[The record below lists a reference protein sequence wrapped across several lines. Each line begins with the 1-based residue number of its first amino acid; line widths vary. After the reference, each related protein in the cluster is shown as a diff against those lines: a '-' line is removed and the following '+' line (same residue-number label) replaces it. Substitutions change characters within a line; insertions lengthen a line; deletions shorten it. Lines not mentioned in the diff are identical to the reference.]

1 MRKIYLIFLLA
12 MTISGL
18 AQNKQVLYNFSSIP
32 QSLLVNPGTDISYK
46 YYFGVPLLSGISANL
61 GSSSFSAYDLF
72 ANNGVDFN
80 TKLRNAVNKASK
92 NDKVSVNQQV
102 ELFSGGFKVGG
113 RESKA
118 YVSFGVYQEAD
129 FFMYVPKDLALL
141 ALDGNKNYIGKSF
154 DLSQLAAKAEVISV
168 FHVGYH
174 KKVSDKLVLGG
185 RAKLYSSGLNATTT
199 KNSGY
204 IYTGNSNT
212 TMYNQIISSNLEL
225 KTSGIA
231 EFRKDDY
238 NGSVASDIAKNTFL
252 GGNLGLG
259 FDAGITYY
267 PKKNIQLTASVID
280 VGFIRHSKDVETI
293 TYKGYYQYEGVN
305 PNFTNP
311 EKPENVFDE
320 FEAAIPRDTVYG
332 KYTTWRPVKFNASFQ
347 YSFGESR
354 SDEECNCVSK
364 GETEYLNGVGAQLF
378 AMSTP
383 RTPLV
388 ALTAFYRRTLFE
400 NLQVKA
406 TYTIDSFSSKNIGFG
421 LSTNLGKF
429 NLYAMVDNI
438 LEYKDITKANSAT
451 FQFGLNFI
459 FKENSEYY

>member
-1 MRKIYLIFLLA
+1 MRKIYLILLLVVS
-12 MTISGL
+12 ISGL
-18 AQNKQVLYNFSSIP
+18 AQNKQVLYNFATIP

-46 YYFGVPLLSGISANL
+46 YYFGVPLLSGISANV

-72 ANNGVDFN
+72 ANNRVDFN

-92 NDKVSVNQQV
+92 NDIVSVNEQI
-102 ELFSGGFKVGG
+102 ELFSGGFKLGG
-113 RESKA
+113 LEDKG
-118 YVSFGVYQEAD
+118 YISFGIYQEAD

-141 ALDGNKNYIGKSF
+141 ALDGNQNYIGKRF
-154 DLSQLAAKAEVISV
+154 DLSQLSVKAEVLSV

-174 KKVSDKLVLGG
+174 KKINNKLILGG
-185 RAKLYSSGLNATTT
+185 RAKLYSSGLNATST

-204 IYTGNSNT
+204 IYTGMSNT

-225 KTSGIA
+225 KSSGIA
-231 EFRKDDY
+231 EYLEDDY
-238 NGSVASDIAKNTFL
+238 DGSIASDIAHKTFL
-252 GGNLGLG
+252 GGNYGIG

-267 PKKNIQLTASVID
+267 PKKNIQFTASIID
-280 VGFIRHSKDVETI
+280 VGFIRHSKEVENF

-311 EKPENVFDE
+311 DKPENVFDE
-320 FEAAIPRDTVYG
+320 FEAAIPRDTLYN
-332 KYTTWRPVKFNASFQ
+332 KYTTWRPVKFNSSIQ
-347 YSFGESR
+347 YSFGKSR
-354 SDEECNCVSK
+354 SNEECNCK
-364 GETEYLNGVGAQLF
+364 PYNEIEYLNGVGVQLF

-383 RTPLV
+383 RSPLV
-388 ALTAFYRRTLFE
+388 ALTAFYRRTLFQ

-406 TYTIDSFSSKNIGFG
+406 TYTIDSYSSKNIGFG
-421 LSTNLGKF
+421 FSTTLGKF
-429 NLYAMVDNI
+429 NVYAMIDNI

-459 FKENSEYY
+459 FKENSEYN

>member
-1 MRKIYLIFLLA
+1 MRKIYLILLLVVS
-12 MTISGL
+12 ISGL
-18 AQNKQVLYNFSSIP
+18 AQNKQVLYNFATIP

-46 YYFGVPLLSGISANL
+46 YYFGVPLLSGVSANV

-72 ANNGVDFN
+72 ANNRVDFN

-92 NDKVSVNQQV
+92 NDIVSVNEQI
-102 ELFSGGFKVGG
+102 ELFSGGFKLGG
-113 RESKA
+113 LEDKG
-118 YVSFGVYQEAD
+118 YISFGIYQEAD

-141 ALDGNKNYIGKSF
+141 ALDGNQNYIGKRF
-154 DLSQLAAKAEVISV
+154 DLSQLSVKAEVLSV

-174 KKVSDKLVLGG
+174 KKINNKLILGG
-185 RAKLYSSGLNATTT
+185 RAKLYSSGLNATSI

-204 IYTGNSNT
+204 IYTGMSNT

-225 KTSGIA
+225 KSSGIA
-231 EFRKDDY
+231 EYLEDDY
-238 NGSVASDIAKNTFL
+238 DGSIASDIAHKTFL
-252 GGNLGLG
+252 GGNYGIG

-267 PKKNIQLTASVID
+267 PKKNIQFTASIID
-280 VGFIRHSKDVETI
+280 VGFIRHSKEVENF

-311 EKPENVFDE
+311 NKPENVFDE
-320 FEAAIPRDTVYG
+320 FEAAIPRDTLYN
-332 KYTTWRPVKFNASFQ
+332 KYTTWRPVKFNSSIQ
-347 YSFGESR
+347 YSFGKSR
-354 SDEECNCVSK
+354 SDEECNCK
-364 GETEYLNGVGAQLF
+364 PHNEIEYLNGFGVQLF

-388 ALTAFYRRTLFE
+388 ALTAFYRRTLFQ

-406 TYTIDSFSSKNIGFG
+406 TYTIDSYSSKNIGFG
-421 LSTNLGKF
+421 FSTTLGKF
-429 NLYAMVDNI
+429 NMYAMIDNI
-438 LEYKDITKANSAT
+438 LEYKDITKTNSAT

-459 FKENSEYY
+459 FKENSEYN

>member
-1 MRKIYLIFLLA
+1 MRKIYIILLFVVS
-12 MTISGL
+12 ISGF
-18 AQNKQVLYNFSSIP
+18 AQNKQVLYNFTSVP
-32 QSLLVNPGTDISYK
+32 QSLLVNPGADVSYK
-46 YYFGVPLLSGISANL
+46 YYFGVPLLSGISTNV

-80 TKLRNAVNKASK
+80 AKLRNAVNKASK
-92 NDKVSVNQQV
+92 NDKVSVNQQI
-102 ELFSGGFKVGG
+102 ELFSGGFKVGD

-118 YVSFGVYQEAD
+118 YVSFGVYQESD

-141 ALDGNKNYIGKSF
+141 VLDGNQNYIGKSF
-154 DLSQLAAKAEVISV
+154 DLSQLSVKAEVLSV

-185 RAKLYSSGLNATTT
+185 CVKLYSSGLNATST

-204 IYTGNSNT
+204 IYTGRSNT

-225 KTSGIA
+225 KSSGIA
-231 EFRKDDY
+231 EYLEDDY
-238 NGSVASDIAKNTFL
+238 DGSIASDIAHKTFF
-252 GGNLGLG
+252 GGNYGLG

-267 PKKNIQLTASVID
+267 PKKNIQFTASIID
-280 VGFIRHSKDVETI
+280 VGFINHTKEVENL

-311 EKPENVFDE
+311 DKPKNVFDE
-320 FEAAIPRDTVYG
+320 FEAAIPRDTLYN
-332 KYTTWRPVKFNASFQ
+332 KYTTWRPAKFNSSIQ
-347 YSFGESR
+347 YSFGEVM
-354 SDEECNCVSK
+354 SDEECNCQSQ
-364 GETEYLNGVGAQLF
+364 GETEYLNGIGLQLF
-378 AMSTP
+378 AMTTP

-388 ALTAFYRRTLFE
+388 AVTAFYRRSLFE

-406 TYTIDSFSSKNIGFG
+406 TYTVDSYSSKNIGFG
-421 LSTNLGKF
+421 LSTTLGKF
-429 NLYAMVDNI
+429 NLYVMVDNI

>member
-1 MRKIYLIFLLA
+1 MRKIYLILLLVVS
-12 MTISGL
+12 ISGL
-18 AQNKQVLYNFSSIP
+18 AQNKQVLYNFATIP

-46 YYFGVPLLSGISANL
+46 YYFGVPLLSGVSANV

-72 ANNGVDFN
+72 ANNRVDFN

-92 NDKVSVNQQV
+92 NDIVSVNEQI
-102 ELFSGGFKVGG
+102 ELFSGGFKLGG
-113 RESKA
+113 LEDKG
-118 YVSFGVYQEAD
+118 YISFGIYQEAD

-141 ALDGNKNYIGKSF
+141 ALDGNQNYIGKRF
-154 DLSQLAAKAEVISV
+154 DLSQLSVKAEVLSV

-174 KKVSDKLVLGG
+174 KKINNKLILGG
-185 RAKLYSSGLNATTT
+185 RAKLYSSGLNATST

-204 IYTGNSNT
+204 IYTGMSNT

-225 KTSGIA
+225 KSSGIA
-231 EFRKDDY
+231 EYLEDDY
-238 NGSVASDIAKNTFL
+238 DGSIASDIAHKTFL
-252 GGNLGLG
+252 GGNYGIG

-267 PKKNIQLTASVID
+267 PKKNIQFTASIID
-280 VGFIRHSKDVETI
+280 VGFIRHSKEVENF

-311 EKPENVFDE
+311 NKPENVFDE
-320 FEAAIPRDTVYG
+320 FEAAIPRDTLYN
-332 KYTTWRPVKFNASFQ
+332 KYTTWRPVKFNSSIQ

-354 SDEECNCVSK
+354 SDEECNCK
-364 GETEYLNGVGAQLF
+364 PHNEIEYLNGVGVQLF

-388 ALTAFYRRTLFE
+388 ALTAFYRRTLFQ

-406 TYTIDSFSSKNIGFG
+406 TYTIDSYSSKNIGFG
-421 LSTNLGKF
+421 FSTTLGKF
-429 NLYAMVDNI
+429 NMYAMIDNI

-459 FKENSEYY
+459 FKENSEYN